1 MESRKVAILGAG
13 PAGMT
18 LAVLLAKKGYNIE
31 IFEKRF
37 DPLSGNQNT
46 DGRSFNL
53 GLTVRG
59 IKGFKEMGLDQEIL
73 GQTVPVKEVCV
84 HQPNGD
90 QVIIPM
96 GGY

>member
-37 DPLSGNQNT
+37 DPLSGN
-46 DGRSFNL
+46 
-53 GLTVRG
+53 
-59 IKGFKEMGLDQEIL
+59 
-73 GQTVPVKEVCV
+73 
-84 HQPNGD
+84 
-90 QVIIPM
+90 
-96 GGY
+96 

>member
-1 MESRKVAILGAG
+1 MEGRNVAILGAG

-18 LAVLLAKKGYNIE
+18 LAILLANKGYNIE

-46 DGRSFNL
+46 DGRSLNL

-59 IKGFKEMGLDQEIL
+59 MKGFEAMGLD
-73 GQTVPVKEVCV
+73 
-84 HQPNGD
+84 
-90 QVIIPM
+90 
-96 GGY
+96 